1 MMQRISVKTG
11 SPYEVLIGRGLI
23 ADSGKYALERVKP
36 CKAALI
42 TDDSVGALYGDTV
55 EKSFSEAGFNV
66 CRITVAHGESSKNM
80 DTLSDVLEQL
90 AQNRL
95 TRSDI
100 VLALGGGMIG
110 DLAGFVAAVYL
121 RGIRFI
127 QLPTSFLAAIDS
139 SVGGK
144 TAVDLKGGKN
154 LAGAF
159 WQPEMVICDIDL
171 LGSLTKDIFL
181 DGVGEAVKYGFAF
194 DKELFEMMAGGI
206 DDKLPEVVARCV
218 SIKSRVVEEDEFD
231 NGERR
236 KLNFGHTFGHAVEH
250 CSSFSISHGQAVGIG
265 MVIMTR
271 ACVNHG
277 LIGADA
283 LETLISVMK
292 KCGLPTECS
301 FGAAELCNAA
311 LGDKKRRGN
320 KLHIV
325 VPVTIGESD
334 MKEIEV
340 AELES
345 WIASGL

>member
-1 MMQRISVKTG
+1 MMQRISVKTS
-11 SPYEVLIGRGLI
+11 SPYEVLIGRDLI
-23 ADSGKYALERVKP
+23 ADSGKYALERIKP

-42 TDDSVGALYGDTV
+42 TDDSVGELYGDIV

-80 DTLSDVLEQL
+80 SVLSEVLEQL
-90 AQNRL
+90 AENRL

-100 VLALGGGMIG
+100 ILALGGGMVG
-110 DLAGFVAAVYL
+110 DLAGFAAAVYL

-194 DKELFEMMAGGI
+194 DKGLFDMMSNGI

-218 SIKSRVVEEDEFD
+218 SIKSRVVEEDELD

-236 KLNFGHTFGHAVEH
+236 KLNFGHTIGHAIEH
-250 CSSFSISHGQAVGIG
+250 CSDFSISHGQAVGIG

-271 ACVNHG
+271 ACVKHQ
-277 LIGADA
+277 LIGEDA
-283 LETLISVMK
+283 LETLIAVMK
-292 KCGLPTECS
+292 KCGLPTECK
-301 FGAAELCNAA
+301 FGAAELCKAA
-311 LGDKKRRGN
+311 LGDKKRRGD
-320 KLHIV
+320 KIHIV
-325 VPVTIGESD
+325 IPTDIGVCD
-334 MKEIEV
+334 MKEIAV
-340 AELES
+340 SELEG